1 MIERGV
7 CWVGVWQL
15 LGGSVVGV
23 PGLGGE
29 AEMVGQLMKPG
40 RHSRESFQDPTNP
53 SHSGQQPPPSVTS
66 ESSQRLLVVANRLPM
81 VDPRTPPSVVVRGLR
96 LGAALLLGLE
106 IQRRGR
112 WAHRPR
118 VCECR

>member
-66 ESSQRLLVVANRLPM
+66 ESSQRLLVVANRLP
-81 VDPRTPPSVVVRGLR
+81 VSAQLLPRCERSKVFPLRRALVVASAV
-96 LGAALLLGLE
+96 
-106 IQRRGR
+106 QT
-112 WAHRPR
+112 
-118 VCECR
+118 